1 MEGEQGPVLVN
12 HVSGFKLKLAVGMP
26 ASREGLTLELLA
38 FPCSAFSGV
47 TRIRGFISSAL
58 EVCRTVPTHTGAE

>member
-1 MEGEQGPVLVN
+1 MEDQGPVLVN

-38 FPCSAFSGV
+38 FPCSAFW
-47 TRIRGFISSAL
+47 
-58 EVCRTVPTHTGAE
+58 CYTHTWLYFFST